1 MADQTTSGDSA
12 GCATARNS
20 HLTEVLI
27 LTHAGDVLDMLTS
40 GMVLSDDD
48 APLVLMAT
56 GRALEVCSLMEVGTQ
71 DMSLAFGLLDEVRVL
86 LGTLKRLNVGRDDVL
101 SWLRKV
107 DASAKAAADLACAAE
122 EALHG

>member
-12 GCATARNS
+12 GCAAARNS

-27 LTHAGDVLDMLTS
+27 LKHAGDVLDMLTS

-56 GRALEVCSLMEVGTQ
+56 GRALEVCSLMEAGTQ
-71 DMSLAFGLLDEVRVL
+71 EMSLAFGLLDEVRVL
-86 LGTLKRLNVGRDDVL
+86 LLTLKRLNGGRDDVL

-107 DASAKAAADLACAAE
+107 EASAKAAADLACAAE
-122 EALHG
+122 EAHHG

>member
-12 GCATARNS
+12 GCATARNYP
-20 HLTEVLI
+20 LTEVLV
-27 LTHAGDVLDMLTS
+27 LQHAGDVLDMLTS

-71 DMSLAFGLLDEVRVL
+71 EMSLAFGLLDEVRVL